1 MTSGLEEESHWRVI
15 DKCEESRRCRRLGG
29 SGRSG
34 RGGGWMKRGGG
45 GWKIEEEEWEGGR

>member
-45 GWKIEEEEWEGGR
+45 GGGR